1 MPTYRKQGELRFPD
15 HSNECAL
22 NILEGENTKCS
33 CPTLVSVT
41 KAFSKA
47 HADKAD
53 AETRMAELKVKFFGL
68 LKHQIPRTQ
77 LAQTTVY
84 YDGDDPEQH
93 VATLYPKWS
102 IVSQNYDL
110 SRKEWRILIQEDVD
124 KKPWRYVNP
133 IDKMVY
139 ERQVRESAPA
149 VDLDRLKKDHPS
161 LYKQM
166 TFQPRPPRELKPLD
180 KLTDRQ
186 KATLIKYLLPVK
198 LTEAMSKPR
207 PAKPEELEE
216 LVCKHPDAV
225 QDEFNES
232 TWFCPDC
239 EETFLP

>member
-1 MPTYRKQGELRFPD
+1 MPDFSGKNVQKPEAPIEDVTREYLR
-15 HSNECAL
+15 
-22 NILEGENTKCS
+22 
-33 CPTLVSVT
+33 
-41 KAFSKA
+41 A
-47 HADKAD
+47 HTEEAVVK
-53 AETRMAELKVKFFGL
+53 ERMAELKAKFFDL
-68 LKHQIPRTQ
+68 LKRQIPKTQ

-110 SRKEWRILIQEDVD
+110 IRKEWRILIQEDVD

-166 TFQPRPPRELKPLD
+166 TFQPKPPRELKSLD

-186 KATLIKYLLPVK
+186 KATLMKYLLPVK

-216 LVCKHPDAV
+216 
-225 QDEFNES
+225 S
-232 TWFCPDC
+232 G
-239 EETFLP
+239 